1 MGVAFMKSL
10 IKRLFPSSCNDIYQK
25 NMYYFISNGILFT
38 LVVNLY
44 KPFAQKILYRL
55 GGGETHVSLYNSL
68 PGLIALFGIIPG
80 VLYMCK
86 AVNKKKTLTG
96 IFLFSRFFILLYAL
110 VPFLPVNLRAITFVI
125 ITALMNFPEAVSST
139 ALQSVTADVFGERER
154 AWAITS
160 KNRYTTAANFLS
172 LIVLSQIL
180 NVFGTT
186 NEKAIIIYQL
196 FFVMAFIV
204 GLFEISTFKKMKET
218 TQEPQACIDFKQSIK
233 EVFSNKSYIGFL
245 VCSLTFHFG
254 WQMGWP
260 LFGVYQIEY
269 LLADETWITILSVT
283 SSIVMFFSFPIWSK
297 IINKK
302 GNNYAAS
309 YATMGMAATPVL
321 YVLSH
326 NLWVLTLSGLIMGFF
341 TAGTVTVLLSFLLE
355 VAPEKNRIMYVAVH
369 ATLTNVTLFIAPLV
383 GSAILKSSDIYI
395 ALLITALMR
404 FIGSL
409 TFMNRIRLKRNAH
422 EKCTA
427 E

>member
-1 MGVAFMKSL
+1 MGVAYMKDI
-10 IKRLFPSSCNDIYQK
+10 IKKLLPSSYNDIYEK
-25 NMYYFISNGILFT
+25 NMYYFITNGILFT

-86 AVNKKKTLTG
+86 AVNKRKTLTG
-96 IFLFSRFFILLYAL
+96 IFLFSRFFILLYVL
-110 VPFLPVNLRAITFVI
+110 VPFLPVHLRAITFVI

-160 KNRYTTAANFLS
+160 KNRYTSVANFLS

-186 NEKAIIIYQL
+186 NEKAIMIYQV
-196 FFVMAFIV
+196 FFAVAFLV
-204 GLFEISTFKKMKET
+204 GLLEIFTFRKLKET
-218 TQEPQACIDFKQSIK
+218 IQIPQACINFKESIK
-233 EVFSNKSYIGFL
+233 EVFSNKAYIGFL

-260 LFGVYQIEY
+260 LFGIYQIEY
-269 LLADETWITILSVT
+269 LLADETWITILGVT
-283 SSIVMFFSFPIWSK
+283 SFIVMFFSFPIWSK
-297 IINKK
+297 IISNK

-309 YATMGMAATPVL
+309 IATMGMAATPVL

-326 NLWVLTLSGLIMGFF
+326 NLWVLMVSGLIMGFF
-341 TAGTVTVLLSFLLE
+341 TAGTVTVLLSYLLE

-383 GSAILKSSDIYI
+383 GSMVLKLTDIYV

-409 TFMNRIRLKRNAH
+409 TFVNRIRQKRVS
-422 EKCTA
+422 T
-427 E
+427 